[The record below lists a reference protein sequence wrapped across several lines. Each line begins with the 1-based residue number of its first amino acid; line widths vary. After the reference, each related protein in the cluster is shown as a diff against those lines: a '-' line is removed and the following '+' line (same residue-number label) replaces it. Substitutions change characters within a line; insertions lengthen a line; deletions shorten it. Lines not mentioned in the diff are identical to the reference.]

1 MDLISKFKED
11 QDREAYWLLTKLIQ
25 PTQYVGDVYSIGYEF
40 ASVQIH
46 DYYRQQVG
54 GIPSLCFLVAT
65 RIAPDIEGFDYQA
78 EDASV
83 ILLRVM
89 DSTPLPT
96 DADA

>member
-1 MDLISKFKED
+1 MSLMSNFQHD
-11 QDREAYWLLTKLIQ
+11 QEREAKQILSRLIQ
-25 PTQYVGDVYSIGYEF
+25 SEQYVGDVYSIGYEF

-46 DYYRQQVG
+46 DHHRKQVG

-65 RIAPDIEGFDYQA
+65 RIPPDGDVLDYQE

-96 DADA
+96 S